1 MAVYQ
6 KPAGLPTGG
15 VLLFKLYNRMM
26 NPTDRILSS
35 FEQVSSIPRGTKNE
49 EKIRSWLVAWAQ
61 AHGLRSQMDA
71 VGNLVIYVSASV
83 GMQNSPT
90 IILQGHL
97 DMVCQKTPDSPHDF
111 TRDPIRLIRDGDWIR
126 ADRTTLGADNGIAI
140 ALMMAL
146 VEDEDALHPSL
157 ELLLTVEEEF
167 GITGADQLDPSLLS
181 GKILINLDSE
191 QEGVFTVGC
200 AGGGSVYIDFPMEL
214 ERVSSDHVF
223 LQMNVSGLLGGH
235 SGEDIAKHHANAN
248 KLLARALDELQREV
262 PIRLVSFQGGTARN
276 AIPRDADAILACPAE
291 SVKLIH
297 EMVSAFESV
306 LHAEFSTTEK
316 GLRLVLNESPARE
329 AAMDLSDSQRL
340 IKLLISLPNGVSDF
354 SAEVQGF
361 VETSSNIG
369 VIEMIEGGIRIISN
383 HRSSVLSRLEE
394 INRRV
399 EAVAAVAGVPYE
411 RRKMFPPWRADM
423 NSPLLKKSI
432 RVHEECFGV
441 KPKVELSHG
450 GLECGIISD
459 RCGGLDTISLG
470 PTIENPHSPLERL
483 YIPSL
488 AKTWEFLKA
497 LLRAF

>member
-1 MAVYQ
+1 
-6 KPAGLPTGG
+6 
-15 VLLFKLYNRMM
+15 LFKLYNQAM
-26 NPTDRILSS
+26 NPTDRILSC
-35 FEQVSSIPRGTKNE
+35 FEQVSSIPRGTKYE
-49 EKIRSWLVAWAQ
+49 EKIRSWLEAWAQ
-61 AHGLRSQMDA
+61 GHGLQPRVDA
-71 VGNLVIYVSASV
+71 TGNLVIYVPASV
-83 GMQNSPT
+83 GMDNSPT

-97 DMVCQKTPDSPHDF
+97 DMVCQKTPDSTHDF
-111 TRDPIRLIRDGDWIR
+111 TRDPIRLIRDGDWIH

-146 VEDEDALHPSL
+146 VEDEDVLHPAL

-200 AGGGSVYIDFPMEL
+200 AGGGSVYIDFPVKYEN
-214 ERVSSDHVF
+214 VSPDHVF
-223 LQMNVSGLLGGH
+223 LQLNVSGLLGGH

-262 PIRLVSFQGGTARN
+262 PIRMVSFQGGTARN
-276 AIPRDADAILACPAE
+276 AIPRDADAIISCPAE
-291 SVKLIH
+291 SVKLLH

-306 LHAEFSTTEK
+306 LRAEFSNTEK
-316 GLRLVLNESPARE
+316 GLALGWKDASAHEG
-329 AAMDLSDSQRL
+329 AMNLSDSQRF
-340 IKLLISLPNGVSDF
+340 IKMLVSLPNGVSDF

-369 VIEMIEGGIRIISN
+369 VIEMIDGVIRIISN

-399 EAVAAVAGVPYE
+399 EAVAALAGVPYE

-423 NSPLLKKSI
+423 NSALLKKCTQ
-432 RVHEECFGV
+432 VFEECFGA

-470 PTIENPHSPLERL
+470 PTIENPHSPQERL
-483 YIPSL
+483 YVPSL

>member
-1 MAVYQ
+1 
-6 KPAGLPTGG
+6 
-15 VLLFKLYNRMM
+15 
-26 NPTDRILSS
+26 
-35 FEQVSSIPRGTKNE
+35 
-49 EKIRSWLVAWAQ
+49 
-61 AHGLRSQMDA
+61 
-71 VGNLVIYVSASV
+71 
-83 GMQNSPT
+83 
-90 IILQGHL
+90 
-97 DMVCQKTPDSPHDF
+97 
-111 TRDPIRLIRDGDWIR
+111 
-126 ADRTTLGADNGIAI
+126 
-140 ALMMAL
+140 MAL
-146 VEDEDALHPSL
+146 VEDEDALYPAL

-167 GITGADQLDPSLLS
+167 GLTGADNLDPSLLS

-191 QEGVFTVGC
+191 TEGEFTVGC
-200 AGGGSVYIDFPMEL
+200 AGGGSVYIDFPVQL
-214 ERVSSDHVF
+214 ESVSSDYVF
-223 LQMNVSGLLGGH
+223 LQLNVSGLIGGH

-276 AIPRDADAILACPAE
+276 AIPRDADAIVACPAE

-306 LHAEFSTTEK
+306 LRAEFSQTEK
-316 GLRLVLNESPARE
+316 DLALVLKETSTYDGTMN
-329 AAMDLSDSQRL
+329 LSDSQRF

-354 SAEVQGF
+354 SAEVAGF

-369 VIEMIEGGIRIISN
+369 IVEMSATGIRIISN

-399 EAVAAVAGVPYE
+399 EAVAAVAGVLYE

-423 NSPLLKKSI
+423 SSALLKKSI
-432 RVHEECFGV
+432 KVHEECFGV

-470 PTIENPHSPLERL
+470 PTIENPHSPQERL
-483 YIPSL
+483 YVPSL
-488 AKTWEFLKA
+488 PKTWKFLKA
-497 LLRAF
+497 LLKSF